1 MRSALGIALLLLLAA
16 GCQRSPYAGY
26 NVVGDDVHLRL
37 LVIGDGEQVP
47 ADSDSVVVRL
57 RLGRSGED
65 VGSVFSTE
73 RAYLVKDMRSG
84 ALVPVFRRLHEG
96 DSISVIA
103 PSSAWPWRT
112 LTQGAAIDVPD
123 TGMVQGEISLLSLR
137 TPAMIRAEAQAYKQH
152 DPLGYELRLIAA
164 YKARSPIPFAQW
176 GTSDLHY
183 HITGTAAD
191 THAVVVGDQITL
203 AYQGRRVEDSK
214 VFDEVTWTG
223 SPLTFTY
230 GDKDQVIQ
238 GLEVAIHL
246 LREGQEGTF
255 LLPSLYAFGAKGIN
269 GLLEPNMPVIY
280 TVRLEKVVRAK
291 GSGSL

>member
-1 MRSALGIALLLLLAA
+1 MRSLWAIALLLLLAT

-26 NVVGDDVHLRL
+26 KVVGDDVHLKL

-47 ADSDSVVVRL
+47 SDSDSVVVRM
-57 RLGRSGED
+57 RLGFVGED
-65 VGSVFSTE
+65 VGSAFSTE
-73 RAYLVKDMRSG
+73 RAYLVKDLRSG
-84 ALVPVFRRLHEG
+84 ALVPVLRRLHEG
-96 DSISVIA
+96 DSLSVIA
-103 PSSAWPWRT
+103 PASALPWKALSR
-112 LTQGAAIDVPD
+112 GVAIDIPD
-123 TGMVQGEISLLSLR
+123 TGMIQGEISLRSLR
-137 TPAMIRAEAQAYKQH
+137 TPAMIRAEAEAHKQH

-164 YKARSPIPFAQW
+164 YKGRSPIPFIQW

-191 THAVVVGDQITL
+191 TNAVVVGDQITV
-203 AYQGRRVEDSK
+203 AYQGRRLEDGK
-214 VFDEVTWTG
+214 VFDEVTWKG

-255 LLPSLYAFGAKGIN
+255 LLPSLYAFGTKGIN
-269 GLLEPNMPVIY
+269 GVLEPNMPVIY
-280 TVRLEKVVRAK
+280 TVRLESVIREK
-291 GSGSL
+291 GA

>member
-1 MRSALGIALLLLLAA
+1 MRNAWCIGLLLLLAF

-26 NVVGDDVHLRL
+26 KVVGDDVHLRL
-37 LVIGDGEQVP
+37 LVIGDGEEVP
-47 ADSDSVVVRL
+47 SDSDSVMVRV
-57 RLGRSGED
+57 RLGRLGGD
-65 VGSVFSTE
+65 IGGVFSTE
-73 RAYLVKDMRSG
+73 RRYLVKDLRRG
-84 ALVPVFRRLHEG
+84 ALVPVLRRLHEG

-103 PSSAWPWRT
+103 AADAWPWQA
-112 LTQGAAIDVPD
+112 LAQEVAIEIPD
-123 TGMVQGEISLLSLR
+123 TGLVQGEISLRSLR
-137 TPAMIRAEAQAYKQH
+137 TPALIRAEAEAHKQH

-164 YKARSPIPFAQW
+164 YKARSPIPFTPW

-183 HITGTAAD
+183 HITGTAVD
-191 THAVVVGDQITL
+191 TQAVVVGDQITL
-203 AYQGRRVEDSK
+203 AYQGRRLEDGK

-255 LLPSLYAFGAKGIN
+255 LLPSLYAFGTKGIN
-269 GLLEPNMPVIY
+269 GVLEPNMPVLY
-280 TVRLEKVVRAK
+280 TVRLQRVVRAK
-291 GSGSL
+291 IT